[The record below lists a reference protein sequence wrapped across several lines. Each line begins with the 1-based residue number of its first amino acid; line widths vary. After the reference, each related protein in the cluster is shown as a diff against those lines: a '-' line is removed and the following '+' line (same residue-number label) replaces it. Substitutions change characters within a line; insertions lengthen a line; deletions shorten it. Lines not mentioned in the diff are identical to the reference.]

1 MPAPG
6 RTPTS
11 DLRYLALGFLLGI
24 LGVYAL
30 PRLLPWAVFL
40 LPLPGLLIRWRGRA
54 YLASIL
60 VGALLATVQ
69 AQLRLDARLPYS
81 EQAQDLW
88 LSGQIAGL
96 PERRSEGAASDWQLL
111 FAPVDSELGRVRV
124 MWYRSTVVPTAG
136 QCWRFHLRL
145 KSPHGSLNP
154 GGFDYEAWLYREGI
168 GATGYVREAEPCT
181 EGIAPALG
189 RAEHALLQFRQY
201 LVTWATSHLQ
211 AHAMRGFVLGLT
223 VGDASAIGD
232 EQWKVFRRTGTTH
245 LISISGLHITLA
257 ASFVFFS
264 MRWFWACWPGLLLRL
279 PAQRAAAV
287 VAMLSA
293 IAYALLAGFSV
304 PTQRALVMLLV
315 VMGALLGSRQ
325 VAPSHLLSLALL
337 AVLFLDPSA
346 VLSPGF
352 WLSFGAVAWMLFVM
366 AARVGPVSRW
376 RSWLLPQGVL
386 SVALVAPCLFWF
398 GESSLVS
405 PLANLVLIPLFGLL
419 IPWLLLAFLLLKTA
433 AGPWMVVAGADCLAL
448 IWQGLQWL
456 ATVTGAYWTAATP
469 GLPLLLLSMLGL
481 LLLFAPRGMP
491 ARSLGVLFCL
501 PLMLPAVLAPP
512 PGHFD
517 LALLDV
523 GQGLSAVVRTQHHSL
538 LFDTGPAFKGG
549 LDSGESVVLP
559 YLRQQGIRKLD
570 RVVLSHGDMDHRGGL
585 ASVRAGIEIDDEVG
599 TELGTACHAGQQWLW
614 DGVEFEI
621 LHPELGDHWSDNDG
635 SCVLQVRAGR
645 YRVLLT
651 GDIQSAAERELVAQ
665 YGERLAS
672 DVLIVPHHG
681 SRSSST
687 EAFVAAVSPGMALV
701 PAGWAN
707 RWGFPKREV
716 VMRYESIQAQVE
728 STGTH
733 GALQLRMS
741 PEHGVVQFTRWREQS
756 RCLWRAG

>member
-6 RTPTS
+6 RTPTT

-30 PRLLPWAVFL
+30 PRLLPWTVFL
-40 LPLPGLLIRWRGRA
+40 LPLSCLLVRWRGRA
-54 YLASIL
+54 CLASVL
-60 VGALLATVQ
+60 AGALLATAQ
-69 AQLRLDARLPYS
+69 AQQRLDARLPYS
-81 EQAQDLW
+81 EQPQDFW

-96 PERRSEGAASDWQLL
+96 PEQQAEGTTSDWRFL
-111 FAPVDSELGRVRV
+111 FAPVESELGLVRV
-124 MWYRSTVVPTAG
+124 MWYRSTVEPSAG
-136 QCWRFHLRL
+136 QCWRFRLRL
-145 KSPHGSLNP
+145 KSPHGLMNP
-154 GGFDYEAWLYREGI
+154 GGFDYEGWLYREGI
-168 GATGYVREAEPCT
+168 GATGYVREAEPCLVGT
-181 EGIAPALG
+181 ASALG
-189 RAEHALLQFRQY
+189 RAELALLQFRQH
-201 LVTWATSHLQ
+201 LVAWATSHLQ

-223 VGDASAIGD
+223 VGDASDIDDG
-232 EQWKVFRRTGTTH
+232 QWQVLRRTGTTH

-257 ASFVFFS
+257 ASFVFFLV
-264 MRWFWACWPGLLLRL
+264 RWLWACWPGLLLRL
-279 PAQRAAAV
+279 PAQRAAAAL
-287 VAMLSA
+287 AMLSA

-315 VMGALLGSRQ
+315 VMGALLASRQ

-337 AVLFLDPSA
+337 AVLLLDPSA

-352 WLSFGAVAWMLFVM
+352 WLSFGAVAWMLYVM

-376 RSWLLPQGVL
+376 RSWLVPQGVL

-419 IPWLLLAFLLLKTA
+419 IPWLLLAFVLMKTSVGA
-433 AGPWMVVAGADCLAL
+433 WMVVAGADCLAL

-456 ATVTGAYWTAATP
+456 ASVTGAYWTTAVP
-469 GLPLLLLSMLGL
+469 SLPVLLLAMLGL
-481 LLLFAPRGMP
+481 LLVFAPHGMP
-491 ARSLGVLFCL
+491 ARSLGALFCL
-501 PLMLPAVLAPP
+501 PLLLPPVVAPP
-512 PGHFD
+512 QGHFD

-538 LFDTGPAFKGG
+538 LFDAGPAFKGG

-585 ASVRAGIEIDDEVG
+585 AAVRAGIGIGD
-599 TELGTACHAGQQWLW
+599 ELGTAAGSACRVGQRWHW

-621 LHPELGDHWSDNDG
+621 LHPHPGDHWSDNDG
-635 SCVLQVRAGR
+635 SCVLQIRAGR

-651 GDIQSAAERELVAQ
+651 GDIQSAAERNLMVK

-672 DVLIVPHHG
+672 DVLVVPHHG

-687 EAFVAAVSPGMALV
+687 EEFVTTVAPHWALV

-707 RWGFPKREV
+707 RWGFPKPDV
-716 VMRYESIQAQVE
+716 VMRYESIQARVE

-741 PEHGVVQFTRWREQS
+741 PEHGVEQFTRWREQS
-756 RCLWRAG
+756 RRLWRAG